1 MVEWKAKINTFDRT
15 LEVYMYDE
23 KNPVEFMVPKSGNHM
38 KLHLGRLNEVFESVV
53 EKGVE
58 AIEDIKQVEESPQT
72 KTKVEEGVIIETV
85 SSETKKK
92 IEDELVQEQAE
103 IVEEEKSTDFEIIR
117 AVAETEILTVWV
129 SEAEPVD

>member
-23 KNPVEFMVPKSGNHM
+23 KNPVEFLAPKSGNHM
-38 KLHLGRLNEVFESVV
+38 KLHLGRLN
-53 EKGVE
+53 
-58 AIEDIKQVEESPQT
+58 Q
-72 KTKVEEGVIIETV
+72 V

-117 AVAETEILTVWV
+117 AVAETEILTVCV